1 VRDAIVTGVAEG
13 FIVHLSLK
21 MRRHVCWV
29 AVDVLHADR
38 SSFYIVLQLADVPPP
53 PPPPP
58 LLLLLL
64 ASHGPKSLFLSFFV
78 SCTNTTH
85 DGFRKSHRRGLG
97 ILGCAARSFI
107 GVQFLYQKFVSNVH
121 RATPVSEP
129 SLRLLKELCVLWQ
142 RGTPNLVTC
151 VRRLAARA
159 TPLTPSSLIYK
170 TDFPQLYHHLEIGL
184 FFSAALKL
192 RVKLLDPS
200 PPPLYIVTHTQHISG
215 YISAP
220 HPTVFWQP
228 RAAAASAAASAA
240 DAAAAAARMSPP
252 HPRVAAAMPCL
263 RFTRWSSYQKPAH
276 DTSLH
281 AALQCRR
288 RGRALVKMARQ
299 LLLRLHRWFL
309 SRQPRASIRRLRANQ
324 PQLLPKITR
333 K

>member
-1 VRDAIVTGVAEG
+1 MCTQARCTRHTPNAL
-13 FIVHLSLK
+13 FSHLQNRLP
-21 MRRHVCWV
+21 
-29 AVDVLHADR
+29 ATLP
-38 SSFYIVLQLADVPPP
+38 SSRNR
-53 PPPPP
+53 P
-58 LLLLLL
+58 LLLG
-64 ASHGPKSLFLSFFV
+64 GP
-78 SCTNTTH
+78 
-85 DGFRKSHRRGLG
+85 
-97 ILGCAARSFI
+97 
-107 GVQFLYQKFVSNVH
+107 Q
-121 RATPVSEP
+121 
-129 SLRLLKELCVLWQ
+129 
-142 RGTPNLVTC
+142 
-151 VRRLAARA
+151 
-159 TPLTPSSLIYK
+159 TPSQCI
-170 TDFPQLYHHLEIGL
+170 
-184 FFSAALKL
+184 
-192 RVKLLDPS
+192 RLLDPS